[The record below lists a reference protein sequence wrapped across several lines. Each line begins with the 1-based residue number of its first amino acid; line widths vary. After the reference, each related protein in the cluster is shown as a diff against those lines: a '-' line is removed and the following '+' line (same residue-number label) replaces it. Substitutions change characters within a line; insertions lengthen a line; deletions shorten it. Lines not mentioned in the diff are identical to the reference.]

1 MSLTKVE
8 LLRQVKKF
16 LKDPERG
23 ISHQMF
29 AQLCGVDMW
38 HMRDVFLYEDKP
50 LSETMQIR
58 VNKGYESWK
67 QGLVRTMKR
76 RDNTTFVDY
85 RKEAVPLIAPS
96 MGLQMKNGRIGL
108 RIGLV
113 NRRDYSQRDL
123 NGE

>member
-1 MSLTKVE
+1 
-8 LLRQVKKF
+8 
-16 LKDPERG
+16 
-23 ISHQMF
+23 
-29 AQLCGVDMW
+29 
-38 HMRDVFLYEDKP
+38 
-50 LSETMQIR
+50 MQIR
-58 VNKGYESWK
+58 VNKGYEAWK

-85 RKEAVPLIAPS
+85 RKVAEPFLAPS
-96 MGLQMKNGRIGL
+96 MGLQMKNGKIGL

>member
-1 MSLTKVE
+1 MSLTKCE

-23 ISHQMF
+23 ISHKMF
-29 AQLCGVDMW
+29 AQLCGIDMW

-76 RDNTTFVDY
+76 RDNSTFVDY
-85 RKEAVPLIAPS
+85 RKEAVPLIVPS
-96 MGLQMKNGRIGL
+96 IGLQMKNGKIGL